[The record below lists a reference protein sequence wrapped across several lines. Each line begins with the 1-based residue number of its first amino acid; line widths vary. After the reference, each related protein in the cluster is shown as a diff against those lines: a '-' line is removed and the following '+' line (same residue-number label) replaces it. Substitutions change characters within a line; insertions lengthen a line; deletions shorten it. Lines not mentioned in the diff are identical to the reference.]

1 MNARVFLIRHAHA
14 GARSTDH
21 RDLYRPLTPTGR
33 QRADELV
40 ELLAT
45 MEVARVVSSPASRCV
60 QTVDPLASAL
70 SIDVEEHPDLW
81 EGTPID
87 HVLALM
93 DDCRARTTVICSHG
107 DIIPAVIERLGSQGA
122 LVQGRGC
129 ETGSVWMLDHDG
141 SHWTR
146 ATYVDPSRT
155 ALPAI

>member
-1 MNARVFLIRHAHA
+1 MSTRLFLIRHANA
-14 GARSTDH
+14 GARGSDH
-21 RDLYRPLTPTGR
+21 RDLYRPLTPKGR

-40 ELLAT
+40 GLLTEMA
-45 MEVARVVSSPASRCV
+45 VRRVVSSPASRCV
-60 QTVDPLASAL
+60 QTVDPLATAL
-70 SIDVEEHPDLW
+70 AIEVEEHPDLW

-93 DDCRARTTVICSHG
+93 DDCRSTTTVVCSHG
-107 DIIPAVIERLGSQGA
+107 DVIPAVIERLGDRGV

-141 SHWTR
+141 SDWTR
-146 ATYVDPSRT
+146 ATYVDPSRA